1 MAVVFCQTEKIK
13 RGHYHTT
20 FIRLQPQQEKF
31 EENEIVHQFFHHLE
45 QTIQQH
51 PDNWLWSHKRWKYA
65 DL

>member
-1 MAVVFCQTEKIK
+1 MKRDKI
-13 RGHYHTT
+13 YY
-20 FIRLQPQQEKF
+20 IAKF